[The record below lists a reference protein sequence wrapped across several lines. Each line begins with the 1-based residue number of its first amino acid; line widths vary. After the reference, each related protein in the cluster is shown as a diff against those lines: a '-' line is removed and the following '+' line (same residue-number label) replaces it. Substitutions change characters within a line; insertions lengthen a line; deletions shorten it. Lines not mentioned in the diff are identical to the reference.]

1 MILEISFFKIFV
13 SIMLIW
19 IWDRIAR
26 VYKLIEKNN
35 NESNR

>member
-1 MILEISFFKIFV
+1 MEISFFKIFV

-26 VYKLIEKNN
+26 VYKLIEKKH

>member
-1 MILEISFFKIFV
+1 MIVEISFFKIFV

-35 NESNR
+35 NENNR

>member
-1 MILEISFFKIFV
+1 MIVEISFFKIFV

-26 VYKLIEKNN
+26 VYKLIEKYI